1 MGEFPVLAD
10 KTRRIGTLAVDEK
23 VGANN
28 EPRDSTDAITPAKE
42 SYARRMIGD
51 LDDSADALL
60 SLHEREANL
69 KSHDEARIQ
78 SSKDDMYGALIFV
91 RLPISLTPDVDNVVL
106 IYGPP
111 GYFIYRFFYFVYH
124 PHLPRPSLAGES

>member
-1 MGEFPVLAD
+1 MGEFPALAD
-10 KTRRIGTLAVDEK
+10 KTRRIGTLAVDDK

-28 EPRDSTDAITPAKE
+28 ESRDSTDAIAPAKE

-51 LDDSADALL
+51 LDDSAGALL

-78 SSKDDMYGALIFV
+78 SSKGDMYGALIFV
-91 RLPISLTPDVDNVVL
+91 RLPISL
-106 IYGPP
+106 
-111 GYFIYRFFYFVYH
+111 
-124 PHLPRPSLAGES
+124 

>member
-1 MGEFPVLAD
+1 MGEFPALAD

-91 RLPISLTPDVDNVVL
+91 RLPISL
-106 IYGPP
+106 
-111 GYFIYRFFYFVYH
+111 
-124 PHLPRPSLAGES
+124 